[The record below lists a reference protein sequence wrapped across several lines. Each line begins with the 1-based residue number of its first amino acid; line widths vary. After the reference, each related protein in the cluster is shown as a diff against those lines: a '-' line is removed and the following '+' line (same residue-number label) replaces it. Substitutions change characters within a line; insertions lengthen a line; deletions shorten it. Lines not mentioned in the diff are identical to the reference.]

1 MSRPALYFEGGAR
14 HILTLPSSCG
24 AADFYLL
31 LYPCCLKNFW
41 NLTMDN
47 FIDAIQKRSQKK
59 SWSQV
64 KNKKNK

>member
-14 HILTLPSSCG
+14 HILTLPYSCG

-41 NLTMDN
+41 NLTME
-47 FIDAIQKRSQKK
+47 II
-59 SWSQV
+59 
-64 KNKKNK
+64 